1 MNGTAVTWLVT
12 IPPNT
17 TGRIPLAATQQGKFT
32 LDGEALPGSKKLGLV
47 KGGDGSSTYELPAGT
62 YSFQVTTN

>member
-17 TGRIPLAATQQGKFT
+17 TGRLPLAATQQGKFT
-32 LDGEALPGSKKLGLV
+32 LDGEALAGSKKLGLV
-47 KGGDGSSTYELPAGT
+47 SSGDGSSTYELPAGT
-62 YSFQVTTN
+62 YSLRIATN

>member
-17 TGRIPLAATQQGKFT
+17 TANLPLPADQQDKFT
-32 LDGEALPGSKKLGLV
+32 LDGEALAEARSCV
-47 KGGDGSSTYELPAGT
+47 W
-62 YSFQVTTN
+62 